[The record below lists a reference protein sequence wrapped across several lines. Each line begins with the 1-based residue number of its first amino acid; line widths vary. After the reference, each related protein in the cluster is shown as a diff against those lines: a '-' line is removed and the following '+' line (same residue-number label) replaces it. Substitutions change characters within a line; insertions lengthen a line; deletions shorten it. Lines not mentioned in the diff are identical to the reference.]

1 MRWWT
6 WRSANLNW
14 RDSMAEP
21 NEAETGA
28 NAGIDAEFED
38 GRYLYCVVDSTA
50 ETEFSETGIDDEP
63 VSVVTDDGVGAVVQ
77 PCDSLY
83 DTDDLETVREWLL
96 THQEIVDA
104 AGETF
109 GTPLPFR
116 FDTILKGDDD
126 RVREW
131 LADQRADLEAHL
143 DEFAGHWEYRVGVTW
158 DEDRVRD
165 ELESEDEE
173 LADLRERIDDASEGT
188 AFMLEKQYDNRLR
201 DLRRTRKVE
210 LTARLHDGLEPLVR
224 ELEEVDS
231 QNTVLWSDTP
241 EDVVQVAFLAHEER
255 ETDIGSVLDDIAG
268 EPGVEVRF
276 TGPWPPY
283 SFAPELN
290 A

>member
-1 MRWWT
+1 
-6 WRSANLNW
+6 
-14 RDSMAEP
+14 MAEP
-21 NEAETGA
+21 GEAETGA

-77 PCDSLY
+77 PCDSPY

-96 THQEIVDA
+96 THQEVVDA
-104 AGETF
+104 AGEAF

-143 DEFAGHWEYRVGVTW
+143 NEFAGHWEYRVGVTW

-173 LADLRERIDDASEGT
+173 LVDLRERIDDASEGT

-201 DLRRTRKVE
+201 DLRRTRKEE

-231 QNTVLWSDTP
+231 RKSLLGSDTS

-268 EPGVEVRF
+268 EPGVELRF

-283 SFAPELN
+283 SFAPELD

>member
-1 MRWWT
+1 
-6 WRSANLNW
+6 
-14 RDSMAEP
+14 MAEP
-21 NEAETGA
+21 NGAETGA
-28 NAGIDAEFED
+28 NAGVDAEFGD

-63 VSVVTDDGVGAVVQ
+63 VSVVAAEGVGAVVQ
-77 PCDSLY
+77 PCDSPY
-83 DTDDLETVREWLL
+83 DTDDLDTVREWLL
-96 THQEIVDA
+96 THQEVVDA
-104 AGETF
+104 AGEAF

-131 LADQRADLEAHL
+131 LVDQRADLRAHL

-158 DEDRVRD
+158 DEEQVRD
-165 ELESEDEE
+165 ELESEDET

-201 DLRRTRKVE
+201 DLRRTRKE
-210 LTARLHDGLEPLVR
+210 ALATRLRDGLEPLVR
-224 ELEEVDS
+224 EFEEADS
-231 QNTVLWSDTP
+231 RTNLLGSDTP
-241 EDVVQVAFLAHEER
+241 EDVVQVAFLAHEDR
-255 ETDIGSVLDDIAG
+255 ETDIGDVLDDIAG

-283 SFAPELN
+283 SFAPELD